1 MKTNE
6 NHLHETA
13 CLVRFS
19 TKFWSGIKSDKML
32 REALANNVKANDEL
46 LNVQKHLVGNSHSK
60 YFRKIVNKV
69 RNEFY
74 YPMTLPW
81 DDSSNDC
88 DGKVVSG
95 WRLCPSTELDILQKH
110 MDEAKHDFYKEVDGF
125 IRNYP
130 RLKLESKELLGD
142 AWNEFDYPHPEEV
155 REKFVF
161 EFDINTLPKIASK
174 NDIRL
179 NVSEK
184 LRSKI
189 ENDISKRIKN
199 NIANSSKVVV
209 QTLIEQVTHLANK
222 VKTFNP
228 KDASSGFFKESSI
241 DKLRQAISVLP
252 SFNNDVFGNDE
263 DIAKAHQN
271 LVLAMSKIENAKSL
285 KEDSD
290 SGKKKRD
297 DVAKDLDDA
306 IDPIKGGFMDK
317 LGGAK

>member
-1 MKTNE
+1 
-6 NHLHETA
+6 
-13 CLVRFS
+13 
-19 TKFWSGIKSDKML
+19 
-32 REALANNVKANDEL
+32 
-46 LNVQKHLVGNSHSK
+46 
-60 YFRKIVNKV
+60 
-69 RNEFY
+69 
-74 YPMTLPW
+74 MTLPW

-95 WRLCPSTELDILQKH
+95 WRLCPSTELDKLQKH

-130 RLKLESKELLGD
+130 RLKLEAKELLGD

-285 KEDSD
+285 NEDSD